1 MRLNS
6 SVLTKVVEQE
16 PKQFW
21 MIGAGAEPKTFE
33 WWGQNRNLKL
43 GFWLHSPSLW
53 GERVV
58 HIIKCFSV
66 FNGRNHLVPE
76 PKT

>member
-43 GFWLHSPSLW
+43 GSDYTVLVC
-53 GERVV
+53 GA
-58 HIIKCFSV
+58 SV
-66 FNGRNHLVPE
+66 LYI
-76 PKT
+76 